1 MAIFWRVWATS
12 VVVVLAVLIVF
23 LALSTFQF
31 SRVHSSLVG
40 ERLVVLADRTAAP
53 FEAAARLG
61 LPVADVRNAAGL
73 LERAR
78 QTDDRISA
86 IFVFDKSGDIVHQT
100 TGAAERGPAVAAIR
114 DDFTGVRDWHGA
126 TPEGFVAGVNFA
138 NLSGQAAGGV
148 AVLYPRGGS
157 TTRVWAMAAEL
168 SLAALGIL
176 CLSAL
181 IAGLL
186 LRVGLRREVS
196 GFDDMDGE
204 IAAFETDTW
213 RGTIPAD
220 EPTGLRA
227 ELDAAYDSYRDA
239 VGEIRRAEAGA
250 GR

>member
-40 ERLVVLADRTAAP
+40 ERLVVLADRTAGP

-61 LPVADVRNAAGL
+61 LPVADVRNAAGH

-78 QTDDRISA
+78 QTDDRIAA
-86 IFVFDKSGDIVHQT
+86 IFVFDKAGKIVHQT
-100 TGAAERGPAVAAIR
+100 TGAADSGAAVAAIR
-114 DDFTGVRDWHGA
+114 ADFADARDWHGTTA
-126 TPEGFVAGVNFA
+126 AGFVAGVSFSG
-138 NLSGQAAGGV
+138 LSGEPAGGV

-157 TTRVWAMAAEL
+157 ATRVWAMAAEL
-168 SLAALGIL
+168 SLAASGIL

-186 LRVGLRREVS
+186 LRVGLRREVA
-196 GFDDMDGE
+196 GFDDVDGE
-204 IAAFETDTW
+204 IAAFETDSW
-213 RGTIPAD
+213 RGSTPAD
-220 EPTGLRA
+220 TPTGLRA
-227 ELDAAYDSYRDA
+227 ELDAAFDSYRDA
-239 VGEIRRAEAGA
+239 VGEIGRAEAET